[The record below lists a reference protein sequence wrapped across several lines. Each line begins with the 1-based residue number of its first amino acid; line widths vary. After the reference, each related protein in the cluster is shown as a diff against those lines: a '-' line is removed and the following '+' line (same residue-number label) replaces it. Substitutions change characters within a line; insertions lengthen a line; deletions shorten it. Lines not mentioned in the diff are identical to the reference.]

1 MRQSYLRLS
10 REAAAELRVSLDAAA
25 ASAGLS
31 SDYPQEALAEAVV
44 AVAAYDPPLQDLTE
58 VPFLTIDPEGS
69 TDLDQA
75 LWLESTPQGWRVLYA
90 IADVPG
96 FVADGGALD
105 AETRRRGE
113 TAYLPQGRLPLHP
126 AVISEDAG
134 SLLAEQERGA
144 FVWDIAVAANGE
156 ASLTA
161 LTRARIRSREQLSYP
176 EAQARL
182 DAGDPLMSALHSFG
196 EARRAQEERRGGA
209 NLDLPEHEVE
219 PDGSGGYRIVSR
231 VPLAIEQDNAQVS
244 LMTGMCAAQLM
255 LDAKVG
261 LLRTMPAP
269 DEGSLRRFRA
279 VATGL
284 GHPWPQDMHYGAYLR
299 SLDVSQPQ
307 QLAIMHAAGSLFRGA
322 AYTPFEGQVPEDPKQ
337 AAVAAPYAHTTAPLR
352 RLVDRFALILA
363 HAHANAETIPD
374 AVRTALP
381 LLPEAMKAASSAVS
395 EAERACLDIVEAS
408 LLSSRVGESFEA
420 IVVDGR
426 LPGTE
431 EDGHKPAP
439 SVKVQLLDPPVSAR
453 AAGQADSG
461 TRVNVVVEQAQ
472 VADGRIT
479 LRISTP
485 AG

>member
-31 SDYPQEALAEAVV
+31 AEYPEAALTEAEA
-44 AVAAYDPPLQDLTE
+44 AVAAYQPPVQDLTH

-75 LWLESTPQGWRVLYA
+75 LWLESTPHGWRVLYA

-134 SLLAEQERGA
+134 SLLPERERGA
-144 FVWDIAVAANGE
+144 FVWDMAVAPDGDAT
-156 ASLTA
+156 LTA
-161 LTRARIRSREQLSYP
+161 LTRARVRSREQLSYLQ
-176 EAQARL
+176 AQQRL
-182 DAGDPLMSALHSFG
+182 EAGDAFMGALHG
-196 EARRAQEERRGGA
+196 LGQARRAQEELRGGA
-209 NLDLPEHEVE
+209 NLELPEHEVE
-219 PDGSGGYRIVSR
+219 PDGAGGYRINSR
-231 VPLAIEQDNAQVS
+231 VPLPIEKDNAQVS
-244 LMTGMCAAQLM
+244 LMTGMCSAQLM
-255 LDAKVG
+255 LAAKVG

-279 VATGL
+279 VASGL

-299 SLDVSQPQ
+299 SLDVSHPQ

-322 AYTPFEGQVPEDPKQ
+322 AYTPFDGQAPPAPEQ

-352 RLVDRFALILA
+352 RLVDRFSLILA
-363 HAHANAETIPD
+363 HSHANGVELPQ

-381 LLPEAMKAASSAVS
+381 LLPEAMKAASSSVAS
-395 EAERACLDIVEAS
+395 AERACLDIVEAS
-408 LLSSRVGESFEA
+408 LLASRVGESFEA
-420 IVVDGR
+420 IVLDGR
-426 LPGTE
+426 MPGAQS
-431 EDGHKPAP
+431 DGHKPAP

-461 TRVNVVVEQAQ
+461 TRVTVVLEQAT

-485 AG
+485 AS

>member
-10 REAAAELRVSLDAAA
+10 HEAAAELRDSLDAAA

-31 SDYPQEALAEAVV
+31 SEYPEAALTEAVA
-44 AVAAYDPPLQDLTE
+44 AVAAYNPPQQDLTD

-75 LWLESTPQGWRVLYA
+75 LWIEATPQGWRVLYA

-96 FVADGGALD
+96 FVPDGGALD

-134 SLLAEQERGA
+134 SLLADQVRGA
-144 FVWDIAVAANGE
+144 YVWDMAVDPNGD
-156 ASLTA
+156 ATLTA
-161 LTRARIRSREQLSYP
+161 LTRATVRSREQLSYP

-182 DAGDPLMSALHSFG
+182 DAGDPFMAALHSFG

-219 PDGSGGYRIVSR
+219 PDGSGAYKITSR
-231 VPLAIEQDNAQVS
+231 VPLVIEQDNAQVS

-255 LDAKVG
+255 LAANVG

-279 VATGL
+279 VAAGL
-284 GHPWPQDMHYGAYLR
+284 GHPWPPEVHYGAYLR
-299 SLDVSQPQ
+299 SLDVSHPQ

-322 AYTPFEGQVPEDPKQ
+322 AYTPFDGAPPEAPEQ

-363 HAHANAETIPD
+363 HAQANAEAIPQ
-374 AVRTALP
+374 AVRAALP
-381 LLPEAMKAASSAVS
+381 VLPEAMKAATSAVAA
-395 EAERACLDIVEAS
+395 AERACLDIVEAS

-426 LPGTE
+426 LPGATA
-431 EDGHKPAP
+431 DGNKPAP

-461 TRVNVVVEQAQ
+461 TRVNVVVEEA
-472 VADGRIT
+472 AIAEGRIT

-485 AG
+485 AR